1 MYVLF
6 KFVKGIRKHWL
17 PFLDIKNTTGFL
29 KHPFTTFVFLLLDIS
44 YWVLLK
50 KNKTTTATTTKN
62 ITENSRNILR
72 NTDFTLK
79 DNNFST

>member
-1 MYVLF
+1 MYVSF

-17 PFLDIKNTTGFL
+17 PFLDIKNITGFL

-44 YWVLLK
+44 NWVLLK
-50 KNKTTTATTTKN
+50 KKPEQQQQKTLLKIAETF
-62 ITENSRNILR
+62 LR